1 MDATAARR
9 WLPPGHSV
17 VRRRAKVG
25 KLGVELFGVADPEE
39 ARGDTITARE
49 LLDEGA
55 RRIETVHAGNLG
67 SERARNH
74 GIGAFKSRQHLGGHL
89 GRPALATTQQRV
101 ERAIVQ

>member
-1 MDATAARR
+1 MARNTLLVTARR
-9 WLPPGHSV
+9 CAPLLV
-17 VRRRAKVG
+17 
-25 KLGVELFGVADPEE
+25 
-39 ARGDTITARE
+39 TARRCAP
-49 LLDEGA
+49 LLVSASSEDRLGA

-74 GIGAFKSRQHLGGHL
+74 GIGAFKSRQHLRGHL